1 MLKVSRM
8 PSGEPEIFHS
18 IQGEGV
24 SAGRPSAFLRL
35 ATCNLTCSWCD
46 TKYTWDWERYDPR
59 EQIVSLNASDV
70 RRRLESLPCRN
81 LVVTGGEPML
91 QQSELG
97 PLARSLSA
105 GGWTI
110 EVETNGTI
118 APNAEM
124 AAAVSQWNV
133 SPKTANSGN
142 GAERREVADALRA
155 FARLP
160 GSYFKFVVAEPDDV
174 DEVAGVVERH
184 RLPGDR
190 VLLMPEGTTPDA
202 IHERGDWVAAQCVQ
216 RGYRFTTR
224 LHIAL
229 WGDERGR

>member
-24 SAGRPSAFLRL
+24 SAGRPSVFLRL

-46 TKYTWDWERYDPR
+46 TKYTWDWQRYDRR
-59 EQIVSLNASDV
+59 EQIVSLEASDV
-70 RRRLESLPCRN
+70 RRRLDAMSCRH
-81 LVVTGGEPML
+81 LVITGGEPML
-91 QQSELG
+91 QQTELG
-97 PLARSLSA
+97 PLAGSLNA
-105 GGWTI
+105 GGWSI

-133 SPKTANSGN
+133 SPKTSNSGN
-142 GAERREVADALRA
+142 VADRRETAGALRA
-155 FARLP
+155 FVELP
-160 GSYFKFVVAEPDDV
+160 EAWFKFVVAEPEDV
-174 DEVAGVVERH
+174 DEVAALVDRH
-184 RLPGDR
+184 RLPEGR
-190 VLLMPEGTTPDA
+190 VLLMPEGTTPEA
-202 IHERGDWVAAQCVQ
+202 VRERGEWIAEQCVR

-224 LHIAL
+224 LHIVL